1 MRMIQVL
8 PSGGIVPLM
17 YTNSLRQE
25 VLTVLTVLADQF
37 KETGVPTRCPIEA
50 LELIGPELTFVRLG
64 TGWMAVSTNMPWYS
78 TEHVLCE
85 EFIGPGVSV
94 EQAVEALEAIC
105 KATGV
110 HRYEVGTR
118 AAPRQKHQAVAQLY
132 QRQGLRLS
140 TISLEG
146 VVDNEQEV
154 IA

>member
-1 MRMIQVL
+1 MRMIHVL
-8 PSGGIVPLM
+8 GSGDIVPLV

-25 VLTVLTVLADQF
+25 VLSVLTVLADQF

-50 LELIGPELTFVRLG
+50 LEIIGPELTFVRLS

-85 EFIGPGVSV
+85 EFVGPGVTT

-110 HRYEVGTR
+110 RRYEVGTR
-118 AAPRQKHQAVAQLY
+118 AAPQQKHEAVARLY

-140 TISLEG
+140 TVSLEG
-146 VVDNEQEV
+146 VVSNE
-154 IA
+154 